1 MGFLRKDKNMKIG
14 IPRETTAGEKRV
26 ASTPDI
32 VKKLVARGFLVL
44 LEKGAGEAAHFTDDE
59 YRSAGASLVD
69 MADAMAADIVLKV
82 RRPMRDEIAGM
93 SDGAVL
99 IGLIELCQ
107 DDGTLKAM
115 FDKQIRPLALERI
128 PRISRAQSMDALSSQ
143 SNIAGYRAVVEAANQ
158 FGRFIPLMMTSA
170 GSAKPARVVVL
181 GAGVAGLQAIATAR
195 RLGGDVHAYD
205 IRPETRE
212 QILSLGAKPI
222 DLDIGESGAGE
233 GGYARELSDEAKAKQ
248 QQLLA
253 DELSKAHILITT
265 ALIPCRPAPV
275 LVTEEV
281 VKRMREGSVIVDLA
295 AETGGNCPLT
305 EKDQVVNKHGVIL
318 VGHTNYPSMMP
329 SDASAFYAKNIANLL
344 EIMVR
349 DDGGKLLL
357 NDFDADEI
365 TQAALVRPES

>member
-1 MGFLRKDKNMKIG
+1 MKIG
-14 IPRETTAGEKRV
+14 VPKETRQGEARV
-26 ASTPDI
+26 ASTPDV
-32 VKKLVARGFLVL
+32 VKKLVAKGFSVL
-44 LEKGAGEAAHFTDDE
+44 LERGAGAGAHFTDAE
-59 YRSAGASLVD
+59 YAEVGATLVD
-69 MADAMAADIVLKV
+69 RDAALGADIVLKV
-82 RRPMRDEIAGM
+82 RKPDLDEVAMM

-99 IGLIELCQ
+99 VGFIETCEE
-107 DDGTLKAM
+107 DDILRAL
-115 FDKQIRPLALERI
+115 FDKNIRPLALERV

-143 SNIAGYRAVVEAANQ
+143 SNIAGYRAVIEAANR
-158 FGRFIPLMMTSA
+158 FGRFMPLMMTSA

-181 GAGVAGLQAIATAR
+181 GVGVAGLQAIATAR
-195 RLGGDVHAYD
+195 RLGADVHAYD

-222 DLDIGESGAGE
+222 DLDIGESGSGE
-233 GGYARELSDEAKAKQ
+233 GGYARELSEEAKAKQ

-305 EKDQVVNKHGVIL
+305 EKDQVVSKEGVIL
-318 VGHTNYPSMMP
+318 VGHTNYPSMMA
-329 SDASAFYAKNIANLL
+329 SDASAFYARNIANLL
-344 EIMVR
+344 DIMVTP
-349 DDGGKLLL
+349 DNGVPVL
-357 NDFDADEI
+357 NDLDQDEI
-365 TQAALVRPES
+365 TRAAQVRPESS